1 MLEKPLTNAQI
12 GTIIGDYRK
21 ERQLTQEAFANEL
34 GVSLRT
40 LVRWENGETEPNQ
53 LKVRAHLAKLI
64 PQLAEEWELEA
75 PTVEAPLG
83 AVPPSAASGLARGL
97 ASVPDAAGLMNIVQ
111 QAFGWWTTQAAAGV
125 VSAGAQPVPM
135 TAHSSASTSSR
146 TTDVVP
152 AVGVSSAA
160 RKTITDGPG
169 FLLETTPSVA
179 PQPGSDV
186 DEIRQDLS
194 RLRQQFLQLKVELDE
209 SRLENSR
216 QQMRIERLEMVLR
229 EHRLM

>member
-1 MLEKPLTNAQI
+1 MLEKRLTTAQI
-12 GTIIGDYRK
+12 GTIICEYRK

-53 LKVRAHLAKLI
+53 LKVRAQLAKLI
-64 PQLAEEWELEA
+64 PQLAVEWDQEGPA
-75 PTVEAPLG
+75 VEAP
-83 AVPPSAASGLARGL
+83 AVTVPPLAASGFMKGIPSALDPTGL
-97 ASVPDAAGLMNIVQ
+97 FT
-111 QAFGWWTTQAAAGV
+111 AFGQYLGILPVGSVGV
-125 VSAGAQPVPM
+125 ASAIGTPAHVQVTSAGSGSADAVPNDLTPK
-135 TAHSSASTSSR
+135 TARR
-146 TTDVVP
+146 TVTDGVGV
-152 AVGVSSAA
+152 VGVSTQSPV
-160 RKTITDGPG
+160 R
-169 FLLETTPSVA
+169 
-179 PQPGSDV
+179 QPDIGL

-229 EHRLM
+229 EHRLT